1 MEATWH
7 KNVPD
12 GVERWQ
18 GKGKCPEKAAKLK

>member
-1 MEATWH
+1 MGAMWH

-18 GKGKCPEKAAKLK
+18 GKGKCPEETMKLK